1 MYCLSNR
8 VMNFKDKGQIIS
20 DAIKKSLFIMSVMET
35 LEKYIIEF
43 DWVILLCVAYKSV
56 NDDSTLLTMWFL
68 DVVHV
73 LSPVHVY
80 TY

>member
-1 MYCLSNR
+1 MD
-8 VMNFKDKGQIIS
+8 FKDKGQIIS
-20 DAIKKSLFIMSVMET
+20 DVIKKSLFIMSVMET
-35 LEKYIIEF
+35 LEKCIIEF
-43 DWVILLCVAYKSV
+43 DWVILLCVACKSV

-68 DVVHV
+68 DVVYV